1 MFRNLRVLSKP
12 VALLRREVAELDFLF
27 KVALSTRRLEAT
39 LGATGRRNQRRRDGD
54 RRIVTFERRHYH

>member
-1 MFRNLRVLSKP
+1 M
-12 VALLRREVAELDFLF
+12 AELDFLF

-39 LGATGRRNQRRRDGD
+39 LGAAGRRNQRRRDGD